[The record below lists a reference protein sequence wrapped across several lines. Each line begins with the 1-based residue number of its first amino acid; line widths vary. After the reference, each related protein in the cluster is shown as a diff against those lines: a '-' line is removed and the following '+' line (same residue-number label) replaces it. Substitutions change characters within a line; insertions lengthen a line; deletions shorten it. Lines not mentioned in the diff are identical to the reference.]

1 MRERRPVAATPGA
14 SAAVIVELSDPNLVE
29 DLLESL
35 RSAHCGVV
43 RRGEAAIEV
52 RFGWPL
58 EDEASG
64 YELDGYLRA
73 WEAMH
78 PNSCATRVV

>member
-1 MRERRPVAATPGA
+1 VK
-14 SAAVIVELSDPNLVE
+14 VEVSDPNLVE

-35 RSAHCGVV
+35 RSAQCDVV
-43 RRGEAAIEV
+43 RTGTATLEV
-52 RFGWPL
+52 RHGWPL
-58 EDEASG
+58 TDDASR

-78 PNSCATRVV
+78 PNSYATRVD

>member
-1 MRERRPVAATPGA
+1 VK
-14 SAAVIVELSDPNLVE
+14 VELSDPNLVE

-35 RSAHCGVV
+35 RSAQCDVV
-43 RRGEAAIEV
+43 RTGELTIEV

-78 PNSCATRVV
+78 PNSSATRVD

>member
-1 MRERRPVAATPGA
+1 VT
-14 SAAVIVELSDPNLVE
+14 VEVSDPYLTE

-35 RSAHCGVV
+35 RSAQCDVV
-43 RRGEAAIEV
+43 RTGAATLEV

-58 EDEASG
+58 VDEASR

-78 PNSCATRVV
+78 PNGYAIRVG

>member
-1 MRERRPVAATPGA
+1 
-14 SAAVIVELSDPNLVE
+14 VIVEVSDPDLVE

-35 RSAHCGVV
+35 RKAQCGVV
-43 RRGEAAIEV
+43 RTGAATLEV

-58 EDEASG
+58 EDEASR

-73 WEAMH
+73 WEALH
-78 PNSCATRVV
+78 PNSTATRVG

>member
-1 MRERRPVAATPGA
+1 VK
-14 SAAVIVELSDPNLVE
+14 VELSDPNLVE

-35 RSAHCGVV
+35 RSAQCDVV
-43 RRGEAAIEV
+43 RRDASTIEV
-52 RFGWPL
+52 RSGWPL
-58 EDEASG
+58 EDDAAR

-78 PNSCATRVV
+78 PNSRATRVD

>member
-1 MRERRPVAATPGA
+1 VK
-14 SAAVIVELSDPNLVE
+14 VELSDPDLVE

-35 RSAHCGVV
+35 RSAQCDVV
-43 RRGEAAIEV
+43 RTGAATLEV

-58 EDEASG
+58 TDEASR

-78 PNSCATRVV
+78 PNSHATRVD

>member
-1 MRERRPVAATPGA
+1 VK
-14 SAAVIVELSDPNLVE
+14 VEVSDPNLVE

-35 RSAHCGVV
+35 RSAQCDVV
-43 RRGEAAIEV
+43 RTGTATLEV
-52 RFGWPL
+52 RYGWPL
-58 EDEASG
+58 TDDASR

-78 PNSCATRVV
+78 PNSYATRVD

>member
-1 MRERRPVAATPGA
+1 MK
-14 SAAVIVELSDPNLVE
+14 VEVSDPNLVE

-35 RSAHCGVV
+35 RHAQCDVV
-43 RRGEAAIEV
+43 RTDEVTIEV

-78 PNSCATRVV
+78 PNSCATRVA

>member
-1 MRERRPVAATPGA
+1 VR
-14 SAAVIVELSDPNLVE
+14 VEVSDPNLVE

-35 RSAHCGVV
+35 RSAKCDVV
-43 RRGEAAIEV
+43 RTGAATLEV

-58 EDEASG
+58 ADEASR

-78 PNSCATRVV
+78 PNSHATRVD

>member
-1 MRERRPVAATPGA
+1 VK
-14 SAAVIVELSDPNLVE
+14 VEVSDPNLVE

-35 RSAHCGVV
+35 RSAQCDAV
-43 RRGEAAIEV
+43 RTGPATLEV

-58 EDEASG
+58 ADEASG

-78 PNSCATRVV
+78 PNSRATRVD

>member
-1 MRERRPVAATPGA
+1 MR
-14 SAAVIVELSDPNLVE
+14 VEVSDPNLVE

-35 RSAHCGVV
+35 RNAQCDVV
-43 RRGEAAIEV
+43 RTGAATLEV

-58 EDEASG
+58 ADEASR

-78 PNSCATRVV
+78 PNSHATRMD

>member
-1 MRERRPVAATPGA
+1 MR
-14 SAAVIVELSDPNLVE
+14 VEVSDPNLVE

-35 RSAHCGVV
+35 RDAQCDVV
-43 RRGEAAIEV
+43 RTGPSTIEV

-58 EDEASG
+58 EDEASR

-78 PNSCATRVV
+78 PGSRATRVD

>member
-1 MRERRPVAATPGA
+1 MK
-14 SAAVIVELSDPNLVE
+14 VELSNPNLVE

-35 RSAHCGVV
+35 RSVHCDVV
-43 RRGEAAIEV
+43 RRGETTIEV
-52 RFGWPL
+52 LYGWPL
-58 EDEASG
+58 EDEAAR

-78 PNSCATRVV
+78 PNSSAARGD

>member
-1 MRERRPVAATPGA
+1 MK
-14 SAAVIVELSDPNLVE
+14 VEVSDPNLVE

-35 RSAHCGVV
+35 RSAHCDVV
-43 RRGEAAIEV
+43 RSGEATIEV
-52 RFGWPL
+52 RYGWPL
-58 EDEASG
+58 EDDAAR

-78 PNSCATRVV
+78 PNSSATRLE

>member
-1 MRERRPVAATPGA
+1 VK
-14 SAAVIVELSDPNLVE
+14 VEVSDPNLVE

-35 RSAHCGVV
+35 RSAQCDVV
-43 RRGEAAIEV
+43 RTGAATLEV

-58 EDEASG
+58 IDDASK

-73 WEAMH
+73 WEALH
-78 PNSCATRVV
+78 PNSYAARLG

>member
-1 MRERRPVAATPGA
+1 VR
-14 SAAVIVELSDPNLVE
+14 VEVSDPNLVE

-35 RSAHCGVV
+35 RNAQCDVV
-43 RRGEAAIEV
+43 RTGAVTLEL

-58 EDEASG
+58 ADEASR

-78 PNSCATRVV
+78 PNSHATRVD

>member
-1 MRERRPVAATPGA
+1 MRRPLRQLRAPI
-14 SAAVIVELSDPNLVE
+14 AAVRVEVSDPNLVE

-35 RSAHCGVV
+35 RNAQCDVV
-43 RRGEAAIEV
+43 RRDASTIEV

-58 EDEASG
+58 EDDASR
-64 YELDGYLRA
+64 YELDGYLRV

-78 PNSCATRVV
+78 PNSRATRVD

>member
-1 MRERRPVAATPGA
+1 MR
-14 SAAVIVELSDPNLVE
+14 VEVSDPNFVE

-35 RSAHCGVV
+35 RNAQCDVV
-43 RRGEAAIEV
+43 RTGASTIEV

-58 EDEASG
+58 EDEASR

-78 PNSCATRVV
+78 PGSRATRVD

>member
-1 MRERRPVAATPGA
+1 VR
-14 SAAVIVELSDPNLVE
+14 VEVSDPNLVE

-35 RSAHCGVV
+35 RSAQCDVV
-43 RRGEAAIEV
+43 RTGPATIEV

-58 EDEASG
+58 EDDASK

-78 PNSCATRVV
+78 PNSWAMRVD

>member
-1 MRERRPVAATPGA
+1 MR
-14 SAAVIVELSDPNLVE
+14 VEVSDPNLVE

-35 RSAHCGVV
+35 RSAHCDVV
-43 RRGEAAIEV
+43 RTGEATLEV
-52 RFGWPL
+52 RHGWPL
-58 EDEASG
+58 ADEAAR

-78 PNSCATRVV
+78 PSSSATRVD

>member
-1 MRERRPVAATPGA
+1 
-14 SAAVIVELSDPNLVE
+14 VIVEVSDPDLVE

-35 RSAHCGVV
+35 RNAQCGVV
-43 RRGEAAIEV
+43 RTGAATLEV

-58 EDEASG
+58 EDEASR

-73 WEAMH
+73 WEALH
-78 PNSCATRVV
+78 PNSTATRVG

>member
-1 MRERRPVAATPGA
+1 MR
-14 SAAVIVELSDPNLVE
+14 VEVSDPNLVE

-35 RSAHCGVV
+35 RNAQCDVV
-43 RRGEAAIEV
+43 RTGAVTLEV

-58 EDEASG
+58 ADEASR

-78 PNSCATRVV
+78 PNSHATRVD